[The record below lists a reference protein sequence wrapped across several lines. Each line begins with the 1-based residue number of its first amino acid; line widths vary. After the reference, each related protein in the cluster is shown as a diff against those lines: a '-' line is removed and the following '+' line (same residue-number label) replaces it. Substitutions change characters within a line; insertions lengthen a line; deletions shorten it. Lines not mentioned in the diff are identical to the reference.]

1 MAVVQ
6 YLVQVWHLNVYQY
19 HTALK
24 RFFYHIWVNEWL
36 FMYVVFLGT
45 KIPVA
50 AVDVINL
57 ILKNLD
63 NPQRDIERN

>member
-1 MAVVQ
+1 
-6 YLVQVWHLNVYQY
+6 
-19 HTALK
+19 
-24 RFFYHIWVNEWL
+24 
-36 FMYVVFLGT
+36 MYVVFLGT